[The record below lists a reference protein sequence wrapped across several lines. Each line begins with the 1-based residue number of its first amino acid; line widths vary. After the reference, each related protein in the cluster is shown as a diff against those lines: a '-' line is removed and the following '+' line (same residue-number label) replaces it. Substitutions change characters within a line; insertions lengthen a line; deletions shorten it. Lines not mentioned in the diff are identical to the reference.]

1 MKNRIFLLL
10 LTAILFFVS
19 CGKTGEAGP
28 QGEQGI
34 QGVAGKDGGTFHSGN
49 TAPAA
54 SLGKTGD
61 MYLDKATG
69 TLYGPKTADGWGT
82 PLSLK
87 GPAGATGPTG
97 ATGSAGTTGPTGP
110 AGPAGPTGPTG
121 STGPMG
127 PSGPAGSTG
136 PAGATGPTGPAGQAG
151 SQILSGTANP
161 TASQGNIGD
170 FYLNKTSGDLFG
182 PKTSAGWETPINLKG
197 TANAVASKWVNYS
210 WNTHDPTW
218 KSMRYTIPAPMFNAI
233 GRTNLIDF
241 LNNGGALLVYG
252 QNSGSLGHYPF
263 PYDLRNARYTMYPLA
278 ADMGYLILEI
288 RSIRTVALLDIE
300 YDAARGN
307 KFRYVLISPDKQL
320 TGVLPGET
328 AANINWPKMSYEEV
342 KSRLNL
348 PD

>member
-97 ATGSAGTTGPTGP
+97 ATGP

-136 PAGATGPTGPAGQAG
+136 PTGATGPTGPAGQAG

-182 PKTSAGWETPINLKG
+182 PKTSGGWGTPVSLRG
-197 TANAVASKWVNYS
+197 TAKVIASTLINYNWNLVN
-210 WNTHDPTW
+210 TATI
-218 KSMRYTIPAPMFNAI
+218 KRMQYTIPAPILNAI
-233 GRTNLIDF
+233 GYPGLVHFYHAGGVLLAYGANYGTNHQRLFDYSYSNANYTFGSSSTALTVTIQSESSAA
-241 LNNGGALLVYG
+241 LNEFQHDPV
-252 QNSGSLGHYPF
+252 
-263 PYDLRNARYTMYPLA
+263 
-278 ADMGYLILEI
+278 
-288 RSIRTVALLDIE
+288 
-300 YDAARGN
+300 RGN
-307 KFRYVLISPDKQL
+307 QFRYVLICPDSQL
-320 TGVLPGET
+320 TGALPGET
-328 AANINWPKMSYEEV
+328 AANINWHKMSYEEV